1 MVNGDVPNTDLITR
15 KTITKSSLHVKTI
28 AMYAKLFEN
37 DSVGCEDNDLIR
49 EEEEEHVTISEQ
61 LDRVVAESTQ
71 QKDNQP
77 TQRVPLRQDFQIVR
91 GYQKISER
99 LEKLFQALLT
109 TTPTS
114 VES

>member
-1 MVNGDVPNTDLITR
+1 MSVLLMKYFVNGDVSNTDLITR
-15 KTITKSSLHVKTI
+15 KTITKSSLHEKAI

-71 QKDNQP
+71 HKDKHQHN
-77 TQRVPLRQDFQIVR
+77 V
-91 GYQKISER
+91 SH
-99 LEKLFQALLT
+99 
-109 TTPTS
+109 
-114 VES
+114 